1 MKKIKVQKLSYE
13 TFHKF
18 GTYSMVIDPLAE
30 EAAGPKDADCVF
42 FRDLL
47 QQDLGGNAASFSTC
61 RVVPRPLIVTD
72 AEFHDHTCETA
83 IPLDGDAILWFAP
96 ASADKIFPVDK
107 VEAFYI
113 PRGCAVNC
121 RPGVWHHAPYAVNG
135 SPVNM
140 LVVLPERTYAR
151 DTFCI
156 ALPDKE
162 RIELVLPE

>member
-1 MKKIKVQKLSYE
+1 MKKIKVQKLTYE
-13 TFHKF
+13 AFHKF
-18 GTYSMVIDPLAE
+18 GTYSMVIDPFRE

-47 QQDLGGNAASFSTC
+47 QQDLGCSTASFSTC
-61 RVVPRPLIVTD
+61 RVVPRPLIITD
-72 AEFHDHTCETA
+72 AEFHNHTCETA

-135 SPVNM
+135 KPVNV